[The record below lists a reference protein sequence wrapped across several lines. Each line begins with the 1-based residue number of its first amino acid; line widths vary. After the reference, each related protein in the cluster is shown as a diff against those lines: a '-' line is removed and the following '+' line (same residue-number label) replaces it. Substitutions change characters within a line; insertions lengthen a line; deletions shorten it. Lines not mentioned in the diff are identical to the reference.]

1 MVKFGNRKEE
11 NFVRLFFPFCYLEFD
26 EPEKKIIFLF
36 CFYEVFLFIF
46 EIFNYIM

>member
-26 EPEKKIIFLF
+26 EPEKIFYFSILF
-36 CFYEVFLFIF
+36 L
-46 EIFNYIM
+46 